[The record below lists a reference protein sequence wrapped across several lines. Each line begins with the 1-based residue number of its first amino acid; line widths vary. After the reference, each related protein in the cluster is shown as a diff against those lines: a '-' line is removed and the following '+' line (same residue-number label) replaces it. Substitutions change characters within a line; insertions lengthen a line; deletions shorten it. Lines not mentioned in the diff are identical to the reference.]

1 MVIPPA
7 CSRGFRMLSSSRK
20 PSVSVELSSDE
31 ETKIQR
37 KERRKRE
44 RNEEHIHS
52 IPAWHGLGRITNPA
66 GGAEVV
72 YRICSRML
80 M

>member
-1 MVIPPA
+1 MVIPPV
-7 CSRGFRMLSSSRK
+7 CSRGCMISSRK

-44 RNEEHIHS
+44 RKEEHIHS
-52 IPAWHGLGRITNPA
+52 IPACHGLGRITNPA
-66 GGAEVV
+66 GGVEVTV
-72 YRICSRML
+72 V
-80 M
+80 

>member
-1 MVIPPA
+1 M
-7 CSRGFRMLSSSRK
+7 SSPRN

-37 KERRKRE
+37 RKRRKRE
-44 RNEEHIHS
+44 RKEEHLHS
-52 IPAWHGLGRITNPA
+52 IPVWHGLGRITNPA

-72 YRICSRML
+72 
-80 M
+80 